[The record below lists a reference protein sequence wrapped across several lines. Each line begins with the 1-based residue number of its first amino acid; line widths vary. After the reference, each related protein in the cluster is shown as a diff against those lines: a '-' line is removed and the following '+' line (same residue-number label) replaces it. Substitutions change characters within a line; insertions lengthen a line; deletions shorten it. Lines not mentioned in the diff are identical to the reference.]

1 MDFAKNKYGIA
12 FVLIVAVAAI
22 HYFFF
27 YEPCEQPDEITVA
40 LTQLSCAQSVDPV
53 AFRAAICK
61 EIHNIEDCD
70 LQEYD
75 RPAVERF
82 FLKKVNDCVKAELK
96 SNNQC
101 IDKYEDL

>member
-27 YEPCEQPDEITVA
+27 YEPCEQPSEMTVA
-40 LTQLSCAQSVDPV
+40 MTQLSCAQSIDVV
-53 AFRAAICK
+53 KFRAELCK
-61 EIHNIEDCD
+61 EIYNVEDCD
-70 LQEYD
+70 FQEHD
-75 RPAVERF
+75 RVAVERF
-82 FLKKVNDCVKAELK
+82 FLQRVNDCAKNELK

-101 IDKYEDL
+101 TDKYEDL